1 MTFEQSF
8 PEIYKMQIIKLS
20 EEAHCEHLHKGILS
34 HLKPYQPTLIS
45 EKTLLSLYNR

>member
-20 EEAHCEHLHKGILS
+20 EEAHCEHLHNRDS
-34 HLKPYQPTLIS
+34 ESFETIS
-45 EKTLLSLYNR
+45 AHIDFWEDIVVTA